1 MIINHN
7 ISALNTYRQLTAN
20 NSATAKALEKLSSG
34 LRINRAGDDAAGL
47 AISEKMRAQIRGLEM
62 ASKNAQDGIS
72 MIQTAEGA
80 LNEVHSILQ
89 RMRELANQAAN
100 DTNVNVD
107 REEIQ
112 KEINQLTSEINR
124 IGNTTEFNTQKLLD
138 GGRQVKTNAILSGES
153 LTGGKGAITHNVAN
167 LAHTN
172 GALATAATRTGG
184 AGIVQDTVISGLSD
198 AATFSIT
205 IDTTTYSVTGAQ
217 LKAGQATYW
226 DGTGTAQNMVDWLAN
241 NMMNGGTAIGTVATL
256 EVDGGALK
264 ITTNSTNGTASKISI
279 AFSDGADGAGGDTAL
294 MRTLTGIQA
303 EDDAEVQ
310 GSDATAAYSQ
320 FQFSSNPTEGAN
332 ITLFGTGEKVV
343 FYDSANAQWT
353 GMTTDEIKESLDADY
368 LVQIGDTAADT
379 VSNLASTTITD
390 FILTSNPDSAGDNYI
405 RFTFGATGPQAGN
418 MVTVG
423 SDGLAAS
430 AKGYIDFTDVPTEGS
445 SISVSGQKIAFYDSS
460 LENYKND
467 TAAKEG
473 LSADFVVDIKDK
485 SIQQVVDSVI
495 SLNASINTAASR
507 DVSLSR
513 ENREDGSIRL
523 NISASSDGFA
533 GNLIDLDKSED
544 TTRGYKAKLQIGAN
558 TAQSFQIDITDMRS
572 AALKVSGI
580 DAENLTVTSKDG
592 KVTASY
598 VSVANVTDGTTD
610 IKTEFALD
618 VSTHDKATAAITI
631 INDAI
636 ETVSA
641 ERSKLGAFQNRLEH
655 TINNLGTSAENLTA
669 AESRIRD
676 VDMAKEM
683 MEFTKTSILNQA
695 ATAMLAQANQLPQSV
710 LQLLR

>member
-172 GALATAATRTGG
+172 GALATAATQTGG
-184 AGIVQDTVISGLSD
+184 AGIVQDTDISGLSD

-217 LKAGQATYW
+217 LKAGKATNW

-279 AFSDGADGAGGDTAL
+279 AFSDGAGGDTAL

-303 EDDAEVQ
+303 GDDAEVQ

-368 LVQIGDTAADT
+368 LVQIGATAADT

-390 FILTSNPDSAGDNYI
+390 FILTSNPDGAGADYI